1 MKKVL
6 LDGADWKP
14 VHPLT
19 HKIRKSGKGWT
30 VEVAFY
36 APCPP
41 LVLDTKTVDDPG
53 NYGFSLVGAE
63 GEDIAIKSV
72 RLVGKNAVQLLTEKD
87 PGKGRLRYGMT
98 INEHRPSGP
107 RTGARGCLRDSQ
119 GDEVKAHIQGKDYR
133 MDNWCPFFD
142 YLSKGPLFSGN
153 GCMIFFCRR
162 LFPPSANGKG
172 YPDGLKKTGKASADA
187 Y

>member
-1 MKKVL
+1 MSRLYGEYVGYVMKKVL

-72 RLVGKNAVQLLTEKD
+72 RLVGKM
-87 PGKGRLRYGMT
+87 RY
-98 INEHRPSGP
+98 S
-107 RTGARGCLRDSQ
+107 C
-119 GDEVKAHIQGKDYR
+119 
-133 MDNWCPFFD
+133 
-142 YLSKGPLFSGN
+142 
-153 GCMIFFCRR
+153 
-162 LFPPSANGKG
+162 
-172 YPDGLKKTGKASADA
+172 
-187 Y
+187 